1 MLKLVLMLLFLKLF
15 QTKLRLRYVWKVELY
30 IVMQIKVV
38 RNINR
43 HRSGNAIDTELTL
56 IFLYWS
62 ISVNI
67 A

>member
-38 RNINR
+38 RNI
-43 HRSGNAIDTELTL
+43 IDIEVAMQL
-56 IFLYWS
+56 ILS
-62 ISVNI
+62 
-67 A
+67 